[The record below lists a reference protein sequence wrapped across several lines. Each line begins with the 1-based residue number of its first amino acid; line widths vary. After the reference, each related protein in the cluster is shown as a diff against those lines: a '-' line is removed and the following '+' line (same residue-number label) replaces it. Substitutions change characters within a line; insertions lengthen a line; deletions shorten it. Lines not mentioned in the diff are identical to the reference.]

1 MSENKEEEPVKQEAE
16 ENPVEIPEVKVD
28 TGTGKEEE
36 PEVPK
41 NEEAGGKYRLN
52 WIAYCCFFRV

>member
-1 MSENKEEEPVKQEAE
+1 MSENKEEEPVKQETA

-36 PEVPK
+36 PEVPE
-41 NEEAGGKYRLN
+41 NEAAGGKFL
-52 WIAYCCFFRV
+52 FREY